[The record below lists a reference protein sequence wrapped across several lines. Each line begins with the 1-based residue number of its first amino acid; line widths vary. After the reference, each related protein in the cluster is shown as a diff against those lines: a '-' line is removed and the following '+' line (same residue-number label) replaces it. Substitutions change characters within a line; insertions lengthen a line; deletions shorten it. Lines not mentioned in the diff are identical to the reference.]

1 MMKWKATPPRDHSNL
16 ELVPK
21 LLTQDLLS
29 DDRRVVKNALSQL
42 ADLCILHDVA
52 QAEKNRHDLFVFG
65 GHLLIVQVLKKWWKN
80 TKIQRQGCRAIQN
93 AGSAGLES
101 VSFCDACVQ
110 VGAIETVLAAMNNF
124 EGVEDVQRCA
134 IGAILNLILRSESNT
149 KRLVVTLDGVGPIV
163 AAMKRYPRCRD
174 LQEWAA
180 WALDNASGWNDYVTV
195 LVKNG
200 CVRVLAAAFEDYEQ
214 DARIQQFTRRTL
226 TRLCEP
232 LDKGPLSAG
241 PTAMMQSINK
251 EIVEDAEERGSTRSS
266 EAWDSALTVSTV
278 TTDAENAL
286 EE

>member
-29 DDRRVVKNALSQL
+29 DDRRIVKNALSQL
-42 ADLCILHDVA
+42 ADLCILHDA
-52 QAEKNRHDLFVFG
+52 TTAEKNRHDLYTFG

-101 VSFCDACVQ
+101 VAFCDACVQ
-110 VGAIETVLAAMNNF
+110 VGAVETVLAAMTNF

-134 IGAILNLILRSESNT
+134 IGAILNLVLRSESNT
-149 KRLVVTLDGVGPIV
+149 KRLVITLDGIGPIV
-163 AAMKRYPRCRD
+163 SAMKRYPRCRD

-180 WALDNASGWNDYVTV
+180 WSLDNASGWADFVPI

-214 DARIQQFTRRTL
+214 DVRIQQFTRRTL

-232 LDKGPLSAG
+232 LDKTGTGLLNSNQ
-241 PTAMMQSINK
+241 QSINK
-251 EIVEDAEERGSTRSS
+251 EIMEDADERGSTRSS

-278 TTDAENAL
+278 TTDAENAH